1 MRTRLKNPMRLAL
14 LACSV
19 LILAACQTSSEAP
32 SSGPSAVTGTSG
44 GEIALLLTEE
54 AAASILRDFL
64 IDCIESWN
72 VVHGPTSTPNPTVTP
87 TPPTPESDA
96 TKSVGPR
103 TRGWTYDEWMN
114 QLAQMREPALYKG
127 QNLELLL
134 NGKER
139 IPDSHEVA
147 PYLGAPNW
155 NGGTTLFGNL

>member
-1 MRTRLKNPMRLAL
+1 MRLAL
-14 LACSV
+14 LAFSV

-87 TPPTPESDA
+87 TTPTPESDA
-96 TKSVGPR
+96 TKSVYSR
-103 TRGWTYDEWMN
+103 SRGLTYEEWME
-114 QLAQMREPALYKG
+114 QLAGMQA
-127 QNLELLL
+127 
-134 NGKER
+134 
-139 IPDSHEVA
+139 
-147 PYLGAPNW
+147 GAEQRARA
-155 NGGTTLFGNL
+155 